1 MNRVSRSLATLA
13 LGSLLSLG
21 TAYAADQP
29 AHTTPGQAPVLLAG
43 ATYPNGTTRNTVPD
57 NGAIRRANPNS
68 RQGTQSIS
76 PPVRGPSTGATPRT
90 PTLENGGIRNG
101 YPTRQ
106 QVPAPTTINPR
117 GSQPNTVR

>member
-1 MNRVSRSLATLA
+1 MNSVQRSLATLT
-13 LGSLLSLG
+13 LGSLLSVG
-21 TAYAADQP
+21 PAYAGDSDD
-29 AHTTPGQAPVLLAG
+29 HQAPNVRSSEAAITLAA
-43 ATYPNGTTRNTVPD
+43 ATYPNGTTRNNTPD

-76 PPVRGPSTGATPRT
+76 PPVNGPATGVNPRP

-106 QVPAPTTINPR
+106 QAPTPSGSSQR
-117 GSQPNTVR
+117 GNTR

>member
-13 LGSLLSLG
+13 LGSLLSIG
-21 TAYAADQP
+21 TAHAADP
-29 AHTTPGQAPVLLAG
+29 SSHSTAGQAPVLLAG
-43 ATYPNGTTRNTVPD
+43 STYPNGATRNTAPD

-76 PPVRGPSTGATPRT
+76 PPVRGPATGFTPRQ

-106 QVPAPTTINPR
+106 QAPAPATVNPR
-117 GSQPNTVR
+117 GAQPNPGR

>member
-1 MNRVSRSLATLA
+1 MNSVLRSLATIT
-13 LGSLLSLG
+13 LGSLLSIG
-21 TAYAADQP
+21 SAYATEQP
-29 AHTTPGQAPVLLAG
+29 HQRDPGAAFPMLAA
-43 ATYPNGTTRNTVPD
+43 ATYPNGTTRNNSPD

-76 PPVRGPSTGATPRT
+76 PPVRGPATGVNPRP

-106 QVPAPTTINPR
+106 QAPAPSSITPR
-117 GSQPNTVR
+117 GSQPGTTR